1 LKHSSQRKRT
11 TADRPD
17 SFHHLLNMYA
27 ISATAAGVSV
37 LAMAN
42 SAQSEIVYT
51 PTNIVLGAPYKLD
64 LNSDGITDFY
74 LTQSHYQNTFSYWR
88 DRVSPLRR
96 NEVFGNA
103 ATSGASAL
111 RAGVQIGPS
120 KLFSPGKRLMDEVE
134 IGRSSQYLIKGPW
147 ANNGKGFKNRFLGV
161 KFFVDG
167 KVHFGWARLTVK
179 FDHQF
184 PPSATLTGYA
194 YETIP
199 GKAIIAGATKGPDE
213 AEPISLNR
221 PTPEPATLGML
232 ALGAPGLSIW
242 RREDSVA
249 ATPERD

>member
-1 LKHSSQRKRT
+1 
-11 TADRPD
+11 
-17 SFHHLLNMYA
+17 MYA

-42 SAQSEIVYT
+42 SAQSKIVYT
-51 PTNIVLGAPYKLD
+51 PTNVVLGAPYKLD

-74 LTQSHYQNTFSYWR
+74 LTQSHHQNTFSYWR

-134 IGRSSQYLIKGPW
+134 IGRSSQYVFKGPW

-199 GKAIIAGATKGPDE
+199 GKLIKAGQTKG
-213 AEPISLNR
+213 AEEGFGNGASFMRSPEKSQLLSLG
-221 PTPEPATLGML
+221 AL
-232 ALGAPGLSIW
+232 AMGAPGLSIW
-242 RREDSVA
+242 RRESA
-249 ATPERD
+249 GSAP